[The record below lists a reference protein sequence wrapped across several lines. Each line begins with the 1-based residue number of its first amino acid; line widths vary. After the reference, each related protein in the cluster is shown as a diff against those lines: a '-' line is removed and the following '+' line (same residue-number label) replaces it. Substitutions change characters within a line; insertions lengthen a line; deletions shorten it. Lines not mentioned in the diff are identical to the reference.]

1 MTTYLR
7 ILLPVGA
14 LLALAVLFLLW
25 RDQKRENGMLEE
37 RLLAKT
43 EEIQR
48 LNRVNDSLEREAWE
62 RLADDAAIDK
72 LGKEMNRAIDATTPA
87 QQAATP
93 SAVSV
98 ALGCARLRQAGA
110 TSDTFKRICDAGQ
123 GIAGGKAPTK
133 R

>member
-25 RDQKRENGMLEE
+25 RDEKRENGVLEA

-62 RLADDAAIDK
+62 RLADDAALDK
-72 LGKEMNRAIDATTPA
+72 LGKEMTRAIDATTPA

-110 TSDTFKRICDAGQ
+110 TSDTFKRICSAGQ
-123 GIAGGKAPTK
+123 AAAGSKAAAH
-133 R
+133 

>member
-25 RDQKRENGMLEE
+25 RDEKRENGMLEA
-37 RLLAKT
+37 RLLTKT
-43 EEIQR
+43 EEIQW

-62 RLADDAAIDK
+62 RLADDAALDK

-110 TSDTFKRICDAGQ
+110 TSDTFKRICSAGQ
-123 GIAGGKAPTK
+123 TAAGTKAAT

>member
-1 MTTYLR
+1 MTLSYLR
-7 ILLPVGA
+7 IILPVGA
-14 LLALAVLFLLW
+14 LLVLAVLFMLW
-25 RDQKRENGMLEE
+25 RDEKRENGILEA

-62 RLADDAAIDK
+62 RLADDAALDK
-72 LGKEMNRAIDATTPA
+72 LGKEMNRAIEATTPA

-110 TSDTFKRICDAGQ
+110 TSDTFKRICSAGQ
-123 GIAGGKAPTK
+123 AAAGGKAPAH
-133 R
+133 